1 MRRGRGVYLSTFHVA
16 RWPTC
21 TVARTARS
29 LPANDGAPGWEAGT
43 VPQPEQVQ
51 PEDDDKED
59 AVTNMM
65 IAFEKTG
72 GD

>member
-1 MRRGRGVYLSTFHVA
+1 MTG
-16 RWPTC
+16 P
-21 TVARTARS
+21 
-29 LPANDGAPGWEAGT
+29 PGWEAGT

>member
-1 MRRGRGVYLSTFHVA
+1 M
-16 RWPTC
+16 
-21 TVARTARS
+21 
-29 LPANDGAPGWEAGT
+29 PANDGAPGWEAGT

-65 IAFEKTG
+65 IAF
-72 GD
+72 